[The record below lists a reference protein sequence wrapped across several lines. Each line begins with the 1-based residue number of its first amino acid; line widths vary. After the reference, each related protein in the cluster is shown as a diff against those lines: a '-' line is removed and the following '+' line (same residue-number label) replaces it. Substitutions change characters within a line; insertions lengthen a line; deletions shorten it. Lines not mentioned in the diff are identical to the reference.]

1 MDGVEA
7 FVAVDVKKQ
16 QRVVLFTTPTCSWCR
31 RAKQYFRQQGVR
43 FKEVDVSRDV
53 RAAKDMQRMS
63 GQMGVPVI
71 LIGSNRPI
79 VGFDKGTI
87 DRLLGL
93 R

>member
-1 MDGVEA
+1 MGAETA
-7 FVAVDVKKQ
+7 KQ
-16 QRVVLFTTPTCSWCR
+16 QRVVLFSTPTCSWCR

-43 FKEVDVSRDV
+43 FKEVDVSRDQH
-53 RAAKDMQRMS
+53 AAKDMQRMT

-79 VGFDKGTI
+79 VGFDKTTI

-93 R
+93 

>member
-1 MDGVEA
+1 M
-7 FVAVDVKKQ
+7 K
-16 QRVVLFTTPTCSWCR
+16 
-31 RAKQYFRQQGVR
+31 
-43 FKEVDVSRDV
+43 
-53 RAAKDMQRMS
+53 AAKDMQRMT

-79 VGFDKGTI
+79 VGFDKNSI